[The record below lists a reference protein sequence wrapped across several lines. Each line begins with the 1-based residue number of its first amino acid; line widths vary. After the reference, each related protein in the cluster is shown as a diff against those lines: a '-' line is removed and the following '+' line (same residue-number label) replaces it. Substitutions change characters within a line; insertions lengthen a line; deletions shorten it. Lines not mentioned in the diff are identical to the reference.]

1 VKRIGLIGGL
11 SWESTGHYY
20 SLLNQLSARE
30 RGPWNQPPLIVD
42 SLDFSEIVRL
52 QEAGDWDATA
62 RVLADSARRL
72 EAGGASVLGICAN
85 TMHMNYDAVAQ
96 SVSIPVIDI
105 RSAVAS
111 ELFEMGATSLA
122 LLGTRYLMESDF
134 YSGHLEA
141 AGVSVIK
148 PVGEQ
153 VERLQ
158 SIIFEELTQGIVS
171 ERARGDFM
179 SIAADCRARG
189 GEVIGLCCTEF
200 AMLMNLDEAPWP
212 FIDSTEAHVKALLC
226 S

>member
-11 SWESTGHYY
+11 SWESTSHYY
-20 SLLNQLSARE
+20 SLLNQLTAIE
-30 RGPWNQPPLIVD
+30 RGPWSQPRLLVD
-42 SLDFSEIVRL
+42 SVDFSEVVRL

-62 RVLADSARRL
+62 RVLIDSACRL

-85 TMHMNYDAVAQ
+85 TMHRNYDEVAQ

-111 ELFEMGATSLA
+111 ELLAMGASSLT

-134 YSGHLEA
+134 YSAHLET

-148 PVGEQ
+148 PVGDQ
-153 VERLQ
+153 VDRLQ
-158 SIIFEELTQGIVS
+158 SIIFDELTRGIVS
-171 ERARGDFM
+171 EHARSDFL

-189 GEVIGLCCTEF
+189 GDVVGLCCTEF
-200 AMLMNLDEAPWP
+200 TMLVNTDEAPWP
-212 FIDSTEAHVKALLC
+212 FIDSTAAHVKALLH